1 MRRNTP
7 ITMKVSA
14 KLKIG
19 KLYPNILTSIKSI
32 TAPLNI
38 LSIKLP
44 IDPPITSDRAILFT
58 FPSILSIRESEK
70 F

>member
-19 KLYPNILTSIKSI
+19 KLYPNILTSIKST

-58 FPSILSIRESEK
+58 FPSIL
-70 F
+70 FFLT